1 MEELAVFMKHRK
13 ENYTS
18 CLNNAIKLDI
28 FTIFNKQRNSL
39 LTKLAFDTYEL
50 KADKNIY
57 IQLIED
63 LKKNHQYKEVCILIS
78 SSKKIIGSE
87 PIGLY
92 GWYHRAIW
100 YRAIHGSWCV
110 RKVVEERCR
119 MPPTTILLKLPST
132 QSPLNFAGL
141 QSSRRL
147 MRYGVF
153 LRKGIFL
160 MWNGEL
166 IRGILQS
173 HIIIWNNKRMLP
185 IRKKVKK
192 KKRPRE
198 RIEYFLKR

>member
-78 SSKKIIGSE
+78 SSKQIIGSE

-92 GWYHRAIW
+92 GWYHRAI
-100 YRAIHGSWCV
+100 V
-110 RKVVEERCR
+110 
-119 MPPTTILLKLPST
+119 
-132 QSPLNFAGL
+132 
-141 QSSRRL
+141 
-147 MRYGVF
+147 
-153 LRKGIFL
+153 
-160 MWNGEL
+160 
-166 IRGILQS
+166 
-173 HIIIWNNKRMLP
+173 
-185 IRKKVKK
+185 
-192 KKRPRE
+192 
-198 RIEYFLKR
+198 

>member
-78 SSKKIIGSE
+78 SSKKIIIGSE

-92 GWYHRAIW
+92 GCYHRAIHS
-100 YRAIHGSWCV
+100 IWCV
-110 RKVVEERCR
+110 GEVVEERCR
-119 MPPTTILLKLPST
+119 MSPTTIPLKMPS
-132 QSPLNFAGL
+132 
-141 QSSRRL
+141 
-147 MRYGVF
+147 
-153 LRKGIFL
+153 
-160 MWNGEL
+160 
-166 IRGILQS
+166 
-173 HIIIWNNKRMLP
+173 
-185 IRKKVKK
+185 KVTSKF
-192 KKRPRE
+192 RWPTE
-198 RIEYFLKR
+198 Q